1 MLKKIPA
8 SQVRDGMFVH
18 EICGPWLNSP
28 FWQKSFLLS
37 GSSDLDKLLASPI
50 THVWIDTDKGV
61 SPLLDD
67 AETKVFTADLS
78 QSVLVDPPCPR
89 IARVSHDQEVSR
101 AATIVSDSKRAVISM
116 FEEARMGKTVD
127 TGQAMGLVAEIS
139 TSIMRNPGALI
150 GLARLK
156 TADDYT
162 YMHSV
167 AVCALMLALARQLNL
182 NADQTQQAGVAG
194 LLHDIGKMAI
204 PSSILQKK
212 GKLTEEEFGTV
223 RKHPAAGVAL
233 LANAVGISDIVRD
246 VCVHHHEKM
255 DGTGY
260 PHRLAGDAIS
270 LFARMGAICD
280 VYDAITSTRPY
291 KEGWCPAES
300 LQRMASWTPNH
311 LDPEIFQ
318 AFVKTIGI
326 YPVGTLVSLQSG
338 RLGVVID
345 QQIGKSLLQP
355 MVKVFFSVK
364 SNHYIAPKL
373 IDLAEVGQPDKLITK
388 ENPTKYG
395 LANIERFWAN

>member
-338 RLGVVID
+338 RLGVVVD

-364 SNHYIAPKL
+364 SNHYIAPTL
-373 IDLAEVGQPDKLITK
+373 IDLAEAGQPDKLITK